1 MKRERERTLP
11 EILDNLNRIDTS
23 DVINNG
29 LNTLNGLRRSIT
41 QGKISQS
48 IKVVPESKL
57 GQLVQKLPNTNRVE
71 NIKLDDLA
79 NKIRSGRNISESE
92 IEEIQPV
99 IDNISKRSGTV
110 MMISSVLPPILH
122 TEISILTAMAR
133 KETKTDIAPSL
144 GLSAVMLASGIGAK
158 LHKIHQA
165 NKAKKMLNDTV
176 ALEKSHKK

>member
-1 MKRERERTLP
+1 M
-11 EILDNLNRIDTS
+11 
-23 DVINNG
+23 
-29 LNTLNGLRRSIT
+29 
-41 QGKISQS
+41 
-48 IKVVPESKL
+48 
-57 GQLVQKLPNTNRVE
+57 E

-133 KETKTDIAPSL
+133 KETKTDIDIAPSL